1 MQAKKATSGGDSE
14 KNSLVKTEQ
23 YKDFA
28 LSFFQVVIN
37 RIQQVA
43 LSKANCTVPCPEDQ
57 LALLRSKKG
66 KEERLNLSYNPF
78 DRQY

>member
-1 MQAKKATSGGDSE
+1 MQEKKVTPGDSE
-14 KNSLVKTEQ
+14 KNSLVKTEK

-28 LSFFQVVIN
+28 LSSFQVVIN

-43 LSKANCTVPCPEDQ
+43 LSKANCKVPCPEDQ

-66 KEERLNLSYNPF
+66 KEERLNLSYNTCLV
-78 DRQY
+78 